1 MVRKLAVL
9 EGAGEIGDPVAW
21 YVSRFNKQPDYA
33 ELLDHLTKTS
43 GVRQGFLRQYFEP
56 TQQELE
62 EGKKRPT
69 GAHRALAKLVRAGY
83 VKVIVT
89 TNFDRLIERALEDE
103 GILPTV
109 LATADQIKGANAL
122 THQRCCVI
130 KVHGDYQ
137 DTRIK
142 NTPEELKQYDNAMDS
157 LLDRVFEDYG
167 LVVCGWSADW
177 DVALRAA
184 IERAVDP
191 RFPLYWAARGAPSEK
206 AKALIEHRSGV
217 IISIDGADEFFEDLH
232 EKVSSMEPRIVPNS
246 PAILHDEVS
255 SIGLRTAVN
264 PPASVGVED
273 SIKQIL
279 SSGNMLQLESA
290 IQDTIK
296 LVMEEVKR
304 DDGSAL
310 NEKVTAELVLS
321 RIRAYSASCSSLAS
335 VGYLCG
341 RWGDKNTFRLLV
353 QGRDRLFSL
362 KECGEKSNRVWLD
375 FRAYPACVWVYSIL
389 LGAMLGGNLEVMLD
403 ILKGTILRDG
413 ERAPAIWNIIPTLFI
428 TDHDSVRRALG
439 NRWIPV
445 NEAVHDFLL
454 NEIGDNFPT
463 KRHFTEAF
471 GRIELLMSLHANYQL
486 SKVDGT
492 PWYTYGRFA
501 YDEFQER
508 ISEILEDLAEHGQ
521 ESVYVKTSLFGKEV
535 AECKLAVEKIGPFL
549 RQHYRF

>member
-1 MVRKLAVL
+1 
-9 EGAGEIGDPVAW
+9 
-21 YVSRFNKQPDYA
+21 
-33 ELLDHLTKTS
+33 
-43 GVRQGFLRQYFEP
+43 
-56 TQQELE
+56 
-62 EGKKRPT
+62 
-69 GAHRALAKLVRAGY
+69 
-83 VKVIVT
+83 
-89 TNFDRLIERALEDE
+89 
-103 GILPTV
+103 
-109 LATADQIKGANAL
+109 
-122 THQRCCVI
+122 
-130 KVHGDYQ
+130 
-137 DTRIK
+137 
-142 NTPEELKQYDNAMDS
+142 MDS

-217 IISIDGADEFFEDLH
+217 VIRIDGADEFFEDLH

-246 PAILHDEVS
+246 PAILHEEVNS
-255 SIGLRTAVN
+255 RGLRIAVN
-264 PPASVGVED
+264 PPASVGVVD
-273 SIKQIL
+273 SIKQNL

-290 IQDTIK
+290 IQDAIK
-296 LVMEEVKR
+296 LVMAEIKR
-304 DDGSAL
+304 EDSSVL

-341 RWGDKNTFRLLV
+341 RWGDKNTFRLLA

-389 LGAMLGGNLEVMLD
+389 LGAMLGGNLSVMLD

-428 TDHDSVRRALG
+428 TDHDSVRKTLG

-486 SKVDGT
+486 SKVDGM